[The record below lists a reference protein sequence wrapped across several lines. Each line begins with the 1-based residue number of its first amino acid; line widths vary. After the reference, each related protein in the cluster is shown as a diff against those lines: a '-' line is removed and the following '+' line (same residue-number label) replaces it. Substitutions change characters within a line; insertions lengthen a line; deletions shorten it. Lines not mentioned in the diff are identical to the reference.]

1 MPLLQVLRPTLPILI
16 GASIMLTLSMGLR
29 QSLGIFMQ
37 PLTHDIHLSISDFTL
52 ALAVQNL
59 AWGFLQPLAGAMT
72 TRYGFRPIMIAG
84 SFMYIAGLVLMATA
98 NGLVAIMIGAG
109 VLIGT
114 SLACTAA
121 AIAMSVAAR
130 AVPAT
135 VRSTVLGI
143 VSGAGSLGA
152 LLSAPIGQML
162 NEGFGW
168 RIGLAGFV
176 VMSVLMIPA
185 AWYAGRVDAVPLPKP
200 ATDEIVDAT
209 AMIAAKTAFGNASF
223 VVMTCAYLVCGMQL
237 VFLTTHLPSY
247 LAICG
252 LDPML
257 SAQTLGMIGGFNVL
271 GSLFFGWAGQR
282 WNNAGAARRHL
293 RPALAGAGLVLHVAG
308 DACLDLAVRRNHGLP
323 VDGCRTAGR
332 GRGCRDVRPAL
343 AGDDPGPRLHEP
355 PDRQLPRCLR
365 RRAALRRARLV
376 HDGLAHRRRAGAGRR
391 HHPGRVCA
399 DPAVAA
405 AGAGVADG
413 VGEASSGLSEL
424 RGARHHQTE
433 WYRCPD
439 QCPAPRPIW
448 DFRNWCEADLHGNAR
463 WAPLEPIADSREK
476 LSKTNER
483 HPPPPMRAAGVVRCK
498 AHQSKLPELRWT
510 VSSEAQCWYG
520 SEDRSDSIHEGRR
533 SIQLTLTIGKFR
545 RVVWRYRPPRASQ

>member
-1 MPLLQVLRPTLPILI
+1 MREKKMPLLQVLRPTLPILI

-98 NGLVAIMIGAG
+98 NGLLAIMIGAG

-152 LLSAPIGQML
+152 LLSAPLGQML

-168 RIGLAGFV
+168 RVGLAGFV

-282 WNNAGAARRHL
+282 WNKLALLGGIYVLRSLALAWYFMLPATPASTLLFGAIMGFLWMGVGPLVAGAVAEMFGL
-293 RPALAGAGLVLHVAG
+293 RWQAMIQGLAFMSHQIGSFLGAYGGGLLYDALGSYTMAWRIGVALGLAGGIIQVAFALIRPSQPPAPVL
-308 DACLDLAVRRNHGLP
+308 
-323 VDGCRTAGR
+323 RTA
-332 GRGCRDVRPAL
+332 
-343 AGDDPGPRLHEP
+343 
-355 PDRQLPRCLR
+355 
-365 RRAALRRARLV
+365 
-376 HDGLAHRRRAGAGRR
+376 
-391 HHPGRVCA
+391 
-399 DPAVAA
+399 
-405 AGAGVADG
+405 
-413 VGEASSGLSEL
+413 
-424 RGARHHQTE
+424 
-433 WYRCPD
+433 
-439 QCPAPRPIW
+439 
-448 DFRNWCEADLHGNAR
+448 
-463 WAPLEPIADSREK
+463 
-476 LSKTNER
+476 
-483 HPPPPMRAAGVVRCK
+483 
-498 AHQSKLPELRWT
+498 
-510 VSSEAQCWYG
+510 
-520 SEDRSDSIHEGRR
+520 
-533 SIQLTLTIGKFR
+533 
-545 RVVWRYRPPRASQ
+545 